1 MLPARVFIPHP
12 PNPTQEDIFSSS
24 LSALFTDDT
33 QNSHGIPGQSVI
45 YNSPRHGE
53 IKLGIPQHPDV
64 EEGRKLFAHYLW
76 NAGVVAADAIETASN
91 DRRIDDSEDG
101 KVSYN
106 KEYWDMRGKDVLEL
120 GAGTALPSIISALSS
135 ARSVTISDHSSSP
148 AIINDTIARNVKE
161 NLHIKLVSSQTTD
174 DTTNETSTPP
184 QPPRTNTTISIHGLT
199 WGDELFTSSTQYG
212 KPADPQPP
220 KHSFDKI
227 IIADCLW
234 MPSQHA
240 NLVKTINSYLREK
253 DEDEDHEGQACAL
266 VIAGFHTGRSIV
278 ARFFEIA
285 TGSRLGSGETAGEQ
299 EIRCNDE
306 EEEKEDEDVRQVKG
320 ILIAAE
326 IFEIDVDCNVR
337 PWLAERPGESKDH
350 AKRWCVCAALVRR

>member
-120 GAGTALPSIISALSS
+120 GA
-135 ARSVTISDHSSSP
+135 

-306 EEEKEDEDVRQVKG
+306 EEEEEDEEVRQVKG